1 MRNVYGNIHGNYI
14 IHGNV
19 YNDASSSIYSD
30 ENFFTGFNKRQTLF
44 KLVFIFA
51 TFVFYTRII
60 RVSVVSDLNLE
71 RPS

>member
-1 MRNVYGNIHGNYI
+1 MVIYMVITLYMVMYTTMHQ
-14 IHGNV
+14 V
-19 YNDASSSIYSD
+19 VFYSD
-30 ENFFTGFNKRQTLF
+30 EKIFSGFNKRQTLF

>member
-1 MRNVYGNIHGNYI
+1 MVIYMVITLYMVMYTTMHQ
-14 IHGNV
+14 V
-19 YNDASSSIYSD
+19 VFYSD
-30 ENFFTGFNKRQTLF
+30 EKFFSGFNKRQTLF